1 MADIGVRIMLPV
13 DGRIIS
19 VELDDTMTPDE
30 VINELITENV
40 LPNSDDGYQL
50 AIKGG
55 DQINPTTQ
63 LKDTQLTSDNVLRVI
78 PATQA
83 G

>member
-1 MADIGVRIMLPV
+1 MLPV